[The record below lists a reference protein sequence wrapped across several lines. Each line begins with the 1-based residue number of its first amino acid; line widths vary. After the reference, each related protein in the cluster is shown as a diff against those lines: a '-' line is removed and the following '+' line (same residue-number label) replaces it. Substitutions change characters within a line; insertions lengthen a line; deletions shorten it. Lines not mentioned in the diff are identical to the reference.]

1 MGKNISAII
10 HLEPKELVE
19 TMYQVQRKIRV
30 HAYVLDCHIATMIY
44 MFDDKNGNTYY
55 LDRPFTACPEVIKKM
70 GKQCIHADMY
80 RKVALFH

>member
-19 TMYQVQRKIRV
+19 TMYQVQGKIRV
-30 HAYVLDCHIATMIY
+30 HAYVLDCHIVTMIY

-55 LDRPFTACPEVIKKM
+55 LDRPFTACP
-70 GKQCIHADMY
+70 
-80 RKVALFH
+80 

>member
-1 MGKNISAII
+1 MAVKSFAFYSEYYELITLLN
-10 HLEPKELVE
+10 EEEQKELSLA
-19 TMYQVQRKIRV
+19 I
-30 HAYVLDCHIATMIY
+30 LNY

>member
-19 TMYQVQRKIRV
+19 TMYQVQGKIRV

-44 MFDDKNGNTYY
+44 IFDDKNGNTYY
-55 LDRPFTACPEVIKKM
+55 LDRPFTACP
-70 GKQCIHADMY
+70 
-80 RKVALFH
+80 